1 LPGFSHVAPNL
12 ARLFVKPLAGRR
24 RGFAFTT
31 DGKRRVVRRRCQGE
45 PALAGETAPL
55 VPNPDGSNTLVLT
68 EDHYVGLIRPAQP
81 EDLETVRGFLRE
93 YADGLGVDLSFQDFE
108 SELAD
113 PLGFYELVLLAEN
126 GCVALRR
133 IGGVTCEMKRLYVR
147 PAGRGSGLG
156 RELAEA
162 VIAEARARGY
172 SRMLLDTLPE
182 MTAAQALYR
191 SLGFRETEPY
201 RHNPVRGAVFLE
213 LTL

>member
-1 LPGFSHVAPNL
+1 
-12 ARLFVKPLAGRR
+12 
-24 RGFAFTT
+24 
-31 DGKRRVVRRRCQGE
+31 
-45 PALAGETAPL
+45 
-55 VPNPDGSNTLVLT
+55 
-68 EDHYVGLIRPAQP
+68 
-81 EDLETVRGFLRE
+81 VRGFLRE

-108 SELAD
+108 SEVAD
-113 PLGFYELVLLAEN
+113 PLGFYELVLLAED

-133 IGGVTCEMKRLYVR
+133 IDEQTCELKRLYVR

-156 RELAEA
+156 RRLAEA
-162 VIAEARARGY
+162 VIAEARERGY

-201 RHNPVRGAVFLE
+201 RHNPVPGTAFLE